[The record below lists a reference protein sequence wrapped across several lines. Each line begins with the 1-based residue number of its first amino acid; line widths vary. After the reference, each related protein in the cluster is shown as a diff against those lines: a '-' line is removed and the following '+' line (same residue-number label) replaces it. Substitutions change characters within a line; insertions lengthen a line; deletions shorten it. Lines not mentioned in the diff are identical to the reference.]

1 MRNFM
6 IICLGAAVLAT
17 GCGSSGDS
25 PLPTADI
32 IFDADGANS
41 GYSIDGAAPL
51 AGSFV
56 AVGDSAGDTV
66 ARGFYRFDISTLP
79 AGAVVQGATLRTGLN
94 LLAGDPF
101 LEFGSCVVDHVA
113 MGAEFDGADFGA
125 APLSAV
131 IGSLATNAT
140 IEQKTMD
147 VTAAVQADVAAARTT
162 SDYRLYFVGAPDG
175 EADNDFVHFTNN
187 GVPGVVGVEPSLLV
201 TYSVP

>member
-32 IFDADGANS
+32 IFDADAANS
-41 GYSIDGAAPL
+41 GYVVDGAAVT
-51 AGSFV
+51 AGGIL
-56 AVGDSAGDTV
+56 AVGDSVGDTV

-79 AGAVVQGATLRTGLN
+79 AGAVVQGATLRTGLGN
-94 LLAGDPF
+94 VAGDPF
-101 LEFGSCVVDHVA
+101 LEFGSCVVDHIA
-113 MGAEFDGADFGA
+113 MGPALDAADFGA
-125 APLSAV
+125 AALSAV
-131 IGSLATNAT
+131 IGTIAANAT
-140 IEQKTMD
+140 FEQKTMD

-162 SDYRLYFVGAPDG
+162 SDYRLYSVGAPDG
-175 EADNDFVHFTNN
+175 EADSDYVHFANN
-187 GVPGVVGVEPSLLV
+187 GTHLPAGVEPSLLV